1 MKGRDPGIAGTLL
14 LQIKRDPEHL
24 RQATQQWQGWNSGG
38 GHKPETH
45 VMFAPPSTLLS
56 VKPHPH
62 PAPVVSLMVFL
73 VLFSFLFFFKNMQ
86 FDYSL
91 FIQGRH
97 HMLLSYGNISII
109 YIINFFFVVAN
120 LTKYDQLCW
129 SGKRKLAEEIRFLF
143 FLPHRSGL
151 SYPSQVFD
159 EKGKQKKR
167 EREK

>member
-1 MKGRDPGIAGTLL
+1 
-14 LQIKRDPEHL
+14 
-24 RQATQQWQGWNSGG
+24 
-38 GHKPETH
+38 
-45 VMFAPPSTLLS
+45 
-56 VKPHPH
+56 
-62 PAPVVSLMVFL
+62 
-73 VLFSFLFFFKNMQ
+73 MQ

-159 EKGKQKKR
+159 EKGKKKKKR
-167 EREK
+167 EREIASKNEKEEFCLHLPPPPHPHPPRLLSPLLCLLFYFTGLSAALASLAPKPSIDPTVLGESDLLGTHLREARHPTNAAVF